1 MPFSDFIAV
10 WGLVVLQELYG
21 SLYSKNLLEFPVQ
34 SLFFLQTEKS

>member
-10 WGLVVLQELYG
+10 WGFVVLQELYA
-21 SLYSKNLLEFPVQ
+21 SLCRKNLLEFPVQ